1 MTTTDTDTGEETVRM
16 LGRERNSQHRSS
28 QDWGLWR
35 RSQDID
41 HRPLHYHK
49 PHYVHMRALSPQLCY
64 STLDLGLDYR
74 WVRGGRGGSCQF
86 ILISWVVQGDVWE
99 GQVQVQGCLHHIHQC
114 LQQPSHLQILFI
126 PQVSCDEAPV
136 LLLLSVF
143 PPRSFRHSCAFDF
156 SGYEAEFNSELSS
169 SSDERERESSHLLSD
184 RLRGGVKGGVYD
196 TLRLVRSLSSLP
208 DITVISHHRRMN
220 TEKVRVREGSRA
232 RPQTPDPSGEKCLLT
247 TT

>member
-1 MTTTDTDTGEETVRM
+1 M
-16 LGRERNSQHRSS
+16 
-28 QDWGLWR
+28 
-35 RSQDID
+35 
-41 HRPLHYHK
+41 
-49 PHYVHMRALSPQLCY
+49 
-64 STLDLGLDYR
+64 
-74 WVRGGRGGSCQF
+74 
-86 ILISWVVQGDVWE
+86 
-99 GQVQVQGCLHHIHQC
+99 
-114 LQQPSHLQILFI
+114 
-126 PQVSCDEAPV
+126 
-136 LLLLSVF
+136 LLLLTVF

-232 RPQTPDPSGEKCLLT
+232 RPQTPVVRSVSSQQPEDYIRAQGEIEIEIVYYCLVIF
-247 TT
+247 